1 MIGSS
6 FTLDYGQLYVITPPT
21 QIVLGPEYT
30 LRFAWPRPPEIDASN
45 QTADEK
51 FPGVGASLWLGATS
65 DYDPDRVELKSV
77 RDSLGTNA
85 LLSGFICIE
94 RPPPDLD
101 SNSQYDTGREQWP
114 ETYVVLWGLIKQNV
128 SVAQDSE
135 VNHGEVY
142 PNSSWCYV
150 VAWEDVLDSSLA
162 PVADEILQLDL
173 SDILTRTRAILPST
187 RNDFNETW
195 TAIRSRPGQTAEVTA
210 QISCLDFF
218 GQETLQVTV
227 ESSPT
232 DQSWGW
238 R

>member
-21 QIVLGPEYT
+21 QIILGPEYT
-30 LRFAWPRPPEIDASN
+30 LRFAWPRPPEADSST

-51 FPGVGASLWLGATS
+51 FPHVGASLWLGATS

-94 RPPPDLD
+94 RPSPDLD
-101 SNSQYDTGREQWP
+101 SNSQYESGTEQWP
-114 ETYVVLWGLIKQNV
+114 ETYLVLWGLMKQNL
-128 SVAQDSE
+128 SAAHHSE
-135 VNHGEVY
+135 VSHGEVY
-142 PNSSWCYV
+142 PESSWCYV
-150 VAWEDVLDSSLA
+150 VAWEDVLDLSLA
-162 PVADEILQLDL
+162 ALADEILQLDL
-173 SDILTRTRAILPST
+173 SGILTRIRAILPST
-187 RNDFNETW
+187 RNDFNEMW
-195 TAIRSRPGQTAEVTA
+195 TAIRSRPGRAAEVTA

-218 GQETLQVTV
+218 GQETLQVRV

-232 DQSWGW
+232 DESWA
-238 R
+238 